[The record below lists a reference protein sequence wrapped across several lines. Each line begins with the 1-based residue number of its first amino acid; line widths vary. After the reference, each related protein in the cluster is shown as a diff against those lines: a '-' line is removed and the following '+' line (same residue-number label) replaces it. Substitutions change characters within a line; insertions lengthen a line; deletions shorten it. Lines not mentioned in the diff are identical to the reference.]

1 MKQLFLFFL
10 LFLFSATAAFATG
23 EGTYGNETY
32 GNFSYGVSSSASSS
46 FSNSS
51 VSVPANT
58 PTIINSTS
66 TNAVVE
72 LNTKS
77 DVAGA
82 VTLVKYDSKPP
93 AVGTNTFTAMN
104 KYLDVVVDSSISNQL
119 NYSII
124 KMFYTDADVSAS
136 NLDES
141 TIRLSK
147 WNGSE
152 WIKFDPPTGG
162 VDITNNFVWANTSS
176 FSTWGIFGTTVPAP
190 SPAPSG
196 GGPTGGGGGGGG
208 GGNWGW
214 ECSAWSECSSSGTQ
228 SRTCNLVPG
237 GSLSTKPAESQTCT
251 YTAPTPITEEAPT
264 PAAPATPAPAV
275 TPSAPTAP
283 ITGAAVAPPTG
294 FGKLTGALISDLKKP
309 GTWIGIIV
317 AVLVIGALY
326 AGYYYLYKRK

>member
-1 MKQLFLFFL
+1 
-10 LFLFSATAAFATG
+10 
-23 EGTYGNETY
+23 
-32 GNFSYGVSSSASSS
+32 
-46 FSNSS
+46 
-51 VSVPANT
+51 VPANT
-58 PTIINSTS
+58 STIINSTS

-72 LNTKS
+72 LNTNS

-104 KYLDVVVDSSISNQL
+104 KYLDIVVDSSISNQL

-124 KMFYTDADVSAS
+124 KMFYTDAEVSAS

-162 VDITNNFVWANTSS
+162 VDTTNNFVWANTSS

-196 GGPTGGGGGGGG
+196 GGTPTGGGGGGGG

-214 ECSAWSECSSSGTQ
+214 QCSAWSECSPSGTQ
-228 SRTCNLVPG
+228 SRTCDLVPG
-237 GSLSTKPAESQTCT
+237 GGLSTKPAESQTCT
-251 YTAPTPITEEAPT
+251 YTAPAPTTEEAPT
-264 PAAPATPAPAV
+264 VTAPITPTTPAV
-275 TPSAPTAP
+275 TPTAPTAP
-283 ITGAAVAPPTG
+283 TGAAVAPPTG
-294 FGKLTGALISDLKKP
+294 MAALTGALISDLKKP

-317 AVLVIGALY
+317 AVLVAAALY
-326 AGYYYLYKRK
+326 AGYYYLYKKK